1 MNYDIDN
8 TLSQTCREAKEL
20 ANEIRQRVF
29 VLYFPEQDEFDYS
42 EVKPD
47 RNDMTVSVMREIKP
61 DPIQYDEGCN
71 GLKYNIVR

>member
-29 VLYFPEQDEFDYS
+29 VLYFPKEDEFDYS

-47 RNDMTVSVMREIKP
+47 RNDITVSVMREIKP

-71 GLKYNIVR
+71 GLKYNTVR

>member
-8 TLSQTCREAKEL
+8 TLSQTCKEAKEL

-47 RNDMTVSVMREIKP
+47 RNDTTVSVMRGIKP

-71 GLKYNIVR
+71 GLKYNTVR

>member
-8 TLSQTCREAKEL
+8 TLSQTCKEAKDL
-20 ANEIRQRVF
+20 ANEIRQRVV

-47 RNDMTVSVMREIKP
+47 RNDTTVSVMREVKP
-61 DPIQYDEGCN
+61 DPVQYDEGCN
-71 GLKYNIVR
+71 GLKYNTVR

>member
-29 VLYFPEQDEFDYS
+29 VLYFPKEDEFDYS

-47 RNDMTVSVMREIKP
+47 RNDTTVSVMREIKP

-71 GLKYNIVR
+71 GLKYNTVR